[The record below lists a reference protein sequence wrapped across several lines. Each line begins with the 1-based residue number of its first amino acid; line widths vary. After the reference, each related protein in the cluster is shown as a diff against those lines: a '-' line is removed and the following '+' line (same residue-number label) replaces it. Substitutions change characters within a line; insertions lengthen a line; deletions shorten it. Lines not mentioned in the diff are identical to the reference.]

1 LLDAISAAVRK
12 VAGDRGSTNQLHWMK
27 ERVMKKNDCNN
38 TTTPKQ
44 VRRVVVIREQA
55 LEEVKGGNTEP
66 APINQRPWGWWPI

>member
-1 LLDAISAAVRK
+1 
-12 VAGDRGSTNQLHWMK
+12 MK
-27 ERVMKKNDCNN
+27 QRVMNKNDCNN